1 MENQYSPGWY
11 WLTVYNSQATKDK
24 AIGALIESRGLKGSE
39 LVVFGDNINDLK
51 MFQFADRAIAVGNA
65 QPEAIRHADQ
75 VIGSNA
81 EDAVVR
87 YIQADWRKS

>member
-1 MENQYSPGWY
+1 
-11 WLTVYNSQATKDK
+11 
-24 AIGALIESRGLKGSE
+24 
-39 LVVFGDNINDLK
+39 VFGDNINDLK